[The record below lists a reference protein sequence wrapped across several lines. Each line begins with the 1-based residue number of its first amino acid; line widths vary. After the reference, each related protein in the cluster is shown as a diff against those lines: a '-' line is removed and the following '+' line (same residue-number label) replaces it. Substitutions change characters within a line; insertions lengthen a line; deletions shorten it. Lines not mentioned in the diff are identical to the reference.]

1 MAGRGWRTRR
11 NSPRNEGREGMSQ
24 SRHRTYLLLTGT
36 LLTGVLLAFFLA
48 VLSGGANK
56 ARAEVL
62 STGDPV
68 LAAAGDIADCTSPND
83 EATADLLG
91 TMPGATVAAL
101 GDNAYPD
108 GSASDYKN
116 CYDPSWGLYKA
127 QTLPAVGN
135 HEYNTAG
142 ASGYFGYFGAAAGDK
157 TKGYYSYELGSW
169 HVVVLNSNCTK
180 VGGCGA
186 TSPQGQW
193 LKSDLSAH
201 PSACT
206 LSYWHAPRFTSTYPS
221 KSTGAFWNAL
231 YRAKAEVVLNGHM
244 HNYERFAEQSPGGLA
259 KPGLG
264 VREFVVGTGGEATH
278 PFKTIAANSEVRNAS
293 TFGVLKLTLHADS
306 YDWKFVPVAG
316 RSFTDSGTT
325 KCH

>member
-1 MAGRGWRTRR
+1 MSRT
-11 NSPRNEGREGMSQ
+11 
-24 SRHRTYLLLTGT
+24 RHRTYLLTGT
-36 LLTGVLLAFFLA
+36 LLTGVLVAFFLA
-48 VLSGGANK
+48 VLSGGAK

-62 STGDPV
+62 PTGDPV

-83 EATADLLG
+83 EDTAALLAN
-91 TMPGATVAAL
+91 MPGATVAAL

-116 CYDPSWGLYKA
+116 CYTPSWGLYKDFGDGSPR
-127 QTLPAVGN
+127 TLPTAGN

-142 ASGYFGYFGAAAGDK
+142 ASGYFGYFGAAAGDPK
-157 TKGYYSYELGSW
+157 KGYYSYDLGSW

-206 LSYWHAPRFTSTYPS
+206 LSYWHAPRFSSTYPS

-231 YRAKAEVVLNGHM
+231 YKAKAEVVLNGHM

-264 VREFVVGTGGEATH
+264 VREFVVGTGGEAMH
-278 PFKTIAANSEVRNAS
+278 PFKTMAANSQVRNAS
-293 TFGVLKLTLHADS
+293 TFGVLKLTLHANS
-306 YDWKFVPVAG
+306 YDWQFVPVAG
-316 RSFTDSGTT
+316 QSFTDSGTT